1 MARAHPATVVADGPI
16 RHWRHRHHEAR
27 DEAEKR
33 GELRILAEALLE
45 VEGEGEGLWFAGAK
59 WRPTANMVAMERAGG
74 HEGE

>member
-1 MARAHPATVVADGPI
+1 MAPSGIGGTGTT
-16 RHWRHRHHEAR
+16 RHGTSRRRE
-27 DEAEKR
+27 

-45 VEGEGEGLWFAGAK
+45 VKGEGEGLWFAGAK